1 MMTFI
6 ILISIV
12 VYLINIAWTW
22 KSLGELEK
30 GKKAILIVIGLVII
44 YIITI
49 IIFSISQN
57 GIQYENEESLG
68 TVRNMLVAVFSGING
83 LIILPQLA
91 KILDKAKEGKIG
103 KNQIR
108 NRIIIWIAILI
119 ICLIFEC
126 GYMKDTQVGI
136 IEIYKSLQS

>member
-1 MMTFI
+1 MTFI

-91 KILDKAKEGKIG
+91 KILDKAKEGEIE

>member
-1 MMTFI
+1 MTFI

-30 GKKAILIVIGLVII
+30 GKKTILIVIGLVII

-91 KILDKAKEGKIG
+91 KILDKAKEGKIE

>member
-1 MMTFI
+1 MTFI

-30 GKKAILIVIGLVII
+30 GKKTIFIVIGLVII

-91 KILDKAKEGKIG
+91 KILDKAKEGKIE

>member
-1 MMTFI
+1 MTFI

-91 KILDKAKEGKIG
+91 KILDKAKEGKIE

>member
-1 MMTFI
+1 MAFI
-6 ILISIV
+6 ITISIII
-12 VYLINIAWTW
+12 YLIDIAWTW
-22 KSLGELEK
+22 KSLGDLEK
-30 GKKAILIVIGLVII
+30 SKKVAFIAIGLVIT
-44 YIITI
+44 YIITTI
-49 IIFSISQN
+49 VFSISQN
-57 GIQYENEESLG
+57 GIQYENEESIK
-68 TVRNMLVAVFSGING
+68 TVKNVLVAVFAGING

-91 KILDKAKEGKIG
+91 KTLDKAKEGEIE

-108 NRIIIWIAILI
+108 NRIILLVIILL

>member
-1 MMTFI
+1 MTFI